1 VRRLPTPRIAI
12 SRPAAALCAALLVA
26 LCAALLIALCA
37 AAPAGARTTV
47 NASASASS
55 VNKIFEDCGESKI
68 PTGFSQQAYDQAL
81 KQMPAELAEYDD
93 CPALI
98 HKAQRAAAGGHGG
111 SEAGGPGGGAAAAI
125 APPTASE
132 QRTLEHVRHS
142 GGAPVK
148 VGEEVV
154 HPGVVHVDIA
164 SAVGKLPTPL
174 LALLAFLLA
183 CALLILGR
191 GILAR
196 VRARRGGA

>member
-12 SRPAAALCAALLVA
+12 SRPAAALF
-26 LCAALLIALCA
+26 AALLIVLGA
-37 AAPAGARTTV
+37 AAPAHAG
-47 NASASASS
+47 S

-98 HKAQRAAAGGHGG
+98 HKAQRAAAGGRG
-111 SEAGGPGGGAAAAI
+111 SGQSGDLGDVATAAI
-125 APPTASE
+125 APPTAAE
-132 QRTLEHVRHS
+132 QQTLEHVGHS

-183 CALLILGR
+183 CALLLLGR
-191 GILAR
+191 GVLNR
-196 VRARRGGA
+196 VRARRDGA

>member
-1 VRRLPTPRIAI
+1 LPTPRIAI
-12 SRPAAALCAALLVA
+12 SRPAAALFAALVI
-26 LCAALLIALCA
+26 ALLASTSA
-37 AAPAGARTTV
+37 TATAGATAT
-47 NASASASS
+47 ASAAGG

-68 PTGFSQQAYDQAL
+68 PTGFSQQTYAQAL
-81 KQMPAELAEYDD
+81 KQMPPELAEYDD

-98 HKAQRAAAGGHGG
+98 HKAQRAAAGGRGGAGIGG
-111 SEAGGPGGGAAAAI
+111 SGSQAAAVV
-125 APPTASE
+125 APPTPAE
-132 QRTLEHVRHS
+132 QQNLEKVGHS

-148 VGEEVV
+148 IGAEVI

-191 GILAR
+191 MAFLRA
-196 VRARRGGA
+196 RARREDA

>member
-1 VRRLPTPRIAI
+1 MFV
-12 SRPAAALCAALLVA
+12 
-26 LCAALLIALCA
+26 ALLIVLGA
-37 AAPAGARTTV
+37 AAPA
-47 NASASASS
+47 SAGS

-98 HKAQRAAAGGHGG
+98 HKAQRAAAGSRGDG
-111 SEAGGPGGGAAAAI
+111 EPGGPGGGAAAAV
-125 APPTASE
+125 APPTAAE
-132 QRTLEHVRHS
+132 QQTLEHVSHS

-174 LALLAFLLA
+174 LALLAFLLG

-191 GILAR
+191 GALNH
-196 VRARRGGA
+196 VRARRDGA

>member
-1 VRRLPTPRIAI
+1 VRHLPRPRIGIAKL
-12 SRPAAALCAALLVA
+12 AGALLTALAVA
-26 LCAALLIALCA
+26 LLAA
-37 AAPAGARTTV
+37 
-47 NASASASS
+47 ASASAGS

-68 PTGFSQQAYDQAL
+68 PTGFSQQAYAQAL
-81 KQMPAELAEYDD
+81 KQMPPELAEYDD

-98 HKAQRAAAGGHGG
+98 HKAQRVAAGNGGGVGAGG
-111 SEAGGPGGGAAAAI
+111 SGGEAAAAI
-125 APPTASE
+125 APPTPAE
-132 QRTLEHVRHS
+132 QQTLEKVGHS

-148 VGEEVV
+148 VGTEVI

-191 GILAR
+191 TIFA
-196 VRARRGGA
+196 RARTRRHDA

>member
-1 VRRLPTPRIAI
+1 VRHLLTPRIAI
-12 SRPAAALCAALLVA
+12 SRLTGALLAALAIVLLAA
-26 LCAALLIALCA
+26 
-37 AAPAGARTTV
+37 
-47 NASASASS
+47 ASASAGS

-68 PTGFSQQAYDQAL
+68 PVGFSQQAYDQAL
-81 KQMPAELAEYDD
+81 KQMPPELAEYDD

-98 HKAQRAAAGGHGG
+98 HKAQRATAGNQGG
-111 SEAGGPGGGAAAAI
+111 VGAGGPGEGVAAAV
-125 APPTASE
+125 APPSPAE
-132 QRTLEHVRHS
+132 QQTLENVGHS

-148 VGEEVV
+148 VGAEVI

-191 GILAR
+191 TIFA
-196 VRARRGGA
+196 RARRNDA